1 MLMSYSQANVCMD
14 IGDRV
19 GNVNGQDTVFC
30 TKKRINTEHQ
40 WKKGVPGFLDSKR
53 RKVGTFHRNPKF
65 HGYF

>member
-40 WKKGVPGFLDSKR
+40 WKKGVPGFLDSQ
-53 RKVGTFHRNPKF
+53 HRF
-65 HGYF
+65 C